1 MVGWKRGG
9 IKKGGGKK
17 GVLPFF
23 GVLEIREVGKRGG
36 WTFPPG
42 PTKDH
47 SPKLGGKFG
56 EIVCSVEITILPF
69 ILFSCFL
76 DTYYKNLKKKKKK
89 TVNKEYDWE
98 IFFSELFIFI

>member
-56 EIVCSVEITILPF
+56 EKTTLLCNS
-69 ILFSCFL
+69 LF
-76 DTYYKNLKKKKKK
+76 
-89 TVNKEYDWE
+89 
-98 IFFSELFIFI
+98 